1 MRKEIVLAIVIGLGV
16 GLILTYGFYLA
27 RTALQRDPDN
37 NLGQETNT
45 SPSPDP
51 SGNGTLSL
59 ISPVDESVQSS
70 SSITIAGTTI
80 VDSFVVIFVNDE
92 EFITTA
98 DESGNFSI
106 ETELEDGSNV
116 ITVHAIDED
125 GNETI
130 VERTVTVVEE
140 VPVASASAAP
150 ANTNE

>member
-1 MRKEIVLAIVIGLGV
+1 MRKEIVLAIVIGLAV

-27 RTALQRDPDN
+27 RTALQRDPSN
-37 NLGQETNT
+37 NLNQQALT

-51 SGNGTLSL
+51 SGNGVLSV

-70 SSITIAGTTI
+70 SSVTITGATI
-80 VDSFVVIFVNDE
+80 VNSFVVIFVNDE

-106 ETELEDGSNV
+106 EAELEDGSNV

-125 GNETI
+125 GKQTT
-130 VERTVTVVEE
+130 VERTVIVVEE
-140 VPVASASAAP
+140 AP
-150 ANTNE
+150 AATTSATTNEDE